1 VKGEGFK
8 VLSEVWSSSL
18 KVEIRCVE
26 THAHVSVGGVNH
38 CHSHSH
44 LRWNS
49 MLWCFDVQ
57 GQIRRCDWPQK
68 T

>member
-49 MLWCFDVQ
+49 ML
-57 GQIRRCDWPQK
+57 
-68 T
+68 